1 MTIYH
6 EKIKELKNNPSV
18 NFTKITIDNNDII
31 LRVVNDSDKTI
42 ELLTNWRNKF
52 WDAFPVK
59 FTATKDGT
67 KKWLKEQVSNKSDRI
82 LFLIILNDTEIG
94 HIGSYR
100 YNSIDNSA
108 EIDNVLRSIRG
119 NFPGLMEKVT
129 KFMINWMFEEL
140 HLSKV
145 CLKVFSDNFKAI
157 NLYER
162 CGMFTVGMIPLK
174 QTFTPDGW
182 KWEETNLKKD
192 EYADR
197 YFSIMEINKV
207 IT

>member
-1 MTIYH
+1 
-6 EKIKELKNNPSV
+6 
-18 NFTKITIDNNDII
+18 
-31 LRVVNDSDKTI
+31 
-42 ELLTNWRNKF
+42 
-52 WDAFPVK
+52 
-59 FTATKDGT
+59 
-67 KKWLKEQVSNKSDRI
+67 
-82 LFLIILNDTEIG
+82 
-94 HIGSYR
+94 
-100 YNSIDNSA
+100 
-108 EIDNVLRSIRG
+108 
-119 NFPGLMEKVT
+119 
-129 KFMINWMFEEL
+129 MINWMFEEL

-182 KWEETNLKKD
+182 KWEETILKKD